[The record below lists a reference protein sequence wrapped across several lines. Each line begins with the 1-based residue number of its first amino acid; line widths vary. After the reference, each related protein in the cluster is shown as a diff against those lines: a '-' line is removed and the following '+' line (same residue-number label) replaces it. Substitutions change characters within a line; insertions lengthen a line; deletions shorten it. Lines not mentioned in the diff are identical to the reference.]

1 MKSLVRKL
9 SKEEAGQGLA
19 EYIFVL
25 MLVAMVAIA
34 ALKTMSG
41 GIINA
46 LNNTNEGFN

>member
-1 MKSLVRKL
+1 MKSLVRKF

-19 EYIFVL
+19 EYAFIL

-34 ALKTMSG
+34 ALKTMSS

-46 LNNTNEGFN
+46 FSDTTENFN